1 MDIRAQKP
9 GSDRKLKGFCNIS
22 ITQIAT
28 AHNFIS
34 TTQFQQYGPKLH
46 LDHVTFLTAKQ
57 FHRSYHKV
65 IGLNSSK
72 NYNNAEIFNNNNTE
86 THLPFLYLVELKF
99 KIFIETTVKKRNGL
113 SSVVALCFQSTE
125 ISTWYPYGPMGSA
138 V

>member
-1 MDIRAQKP
+1 MDIMAQKP

-34 TTQFQQYGPKLH
+34 TTQFQQYGPKLR

-65 IGLNSSK
+65 IGLKSSK